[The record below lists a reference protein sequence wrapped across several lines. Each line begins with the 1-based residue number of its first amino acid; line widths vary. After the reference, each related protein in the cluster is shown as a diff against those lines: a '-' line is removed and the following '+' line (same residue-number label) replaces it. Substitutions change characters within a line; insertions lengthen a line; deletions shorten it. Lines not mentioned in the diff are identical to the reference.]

1 MILIMTVFKGHLIL
15 RRFLGLSCLK
25 NLGLK
30 KKSEKQLKIFKNN
43 YTKVNPFNSQ
53 DQIINSPLKLL
64 HISL

>member
-1 MILIMTVFKGHLIL
+1 MTVLKGRLIH
-15 RRFLGLSCLK
+15 RRFWGWSCLK
-25 NLGLK
+25 NLGLEK